1 MIQAGDINKRDGVGG
16 SSGSIYGGK
25 FEDENFV
32 LNHSCAGVVSMANR
46 GPNTNGAQ
54 VCNGNTLLYL
64 LFNRNIGVCIIIQYN
79 NRFCQFFICLGPTPH
94 LDGVHVVVGHVS
106 RGMNTVRAIEA
117 LGSASGKTHANIV
130 IASCGQLS

>member
-46 GPNTNGAQ
+46 GPNTNGA
-54 VCNGNTLLYL
+54 
-64 LFNRNIGVCIIIQYN
+64 
-79 NRFCQFFICLGPTPH
+79 QFFICLGPTPH